1 MSTTTLDAP
10 AAGLKPAAWARCI
23 GELPSLQSAFMA
35 AVKVLSEDDTPASA
49 CIEAIERDQA
59 LTVRVLHLANSAFYG
74 APGQVSRIGDAVQM
88 LGLRTVAST
97 LAVVSL
103 QATLGA
109 LRCEGFCFDTYWRHT
124 LCTALAARE
133 LAKVASLDT
142 GEAFLLGL
150 LHDVGKLVL
159 AMTSP
164 VQEAQALRICRSE
177 GMSMHEA
184 EQHVF
189 GVSHPEVGA
198 AVARQWNFPASLVE
212 AIAGHHAT
220 APIPAGERLTLTD
233 LVRLADHMAHG
244 LEASP
249 TDIQSLLAD
258 PLWSVLGTS
267 EQRLLDLAE
276 RVNAE
281 LQVMSCA

>member
-1 MSTTTLDAP
+1 MSTITLDAP

-23 GELPSLQSAFMA
+23 GELPSLPSAFMA
-35 AVKVLSEDDTPASA
+35 AVKVLSEDDVPASA

-59 LTVRVLHLANSAFYG
+59 LTVRVLRLANSAFYG

-133 LAKVASLDT
+133 LARVASLDT

-164 VQEAQALRICRSE
+164 LQEAQALRICVSE
-177 GMSMHEA
+177 GVAMHEA
-184 EQHVF
+184 EHRVF

-198 AVARQWNFPASLVE
+198 AVARQWNFPASLAE
-212 AIAGHHAT
+212 AIAGHHAP
-220 APIPAGERLTLTD
+220 APIAAGQRLNLTQ
-233 LVRLADHMAHG
+233 LVHLADHMAHG
-244 LEASP
+244 LETPPA
-249 TDIQSLLAD
+249 DIGSLWAD
-258 PLWSVLGTS
+258 PLWDALGTS
-267 EQRLLDLAE
+267 EQRLLNLAE
-276 RVNAE
+276 RVSAE
-281 LQVMSCA
+281 LQAMSCA

>member
-1 MSTTTLDAP
+1 MSTIERDMPT
-10 AAGLKPAAWARCI
+10 GWLKPAAWARCI
-23 GELPSLQSAFMA
+23 GELPSLPSAFMA

-177 GMSMHEA
+177 GMSMNEA